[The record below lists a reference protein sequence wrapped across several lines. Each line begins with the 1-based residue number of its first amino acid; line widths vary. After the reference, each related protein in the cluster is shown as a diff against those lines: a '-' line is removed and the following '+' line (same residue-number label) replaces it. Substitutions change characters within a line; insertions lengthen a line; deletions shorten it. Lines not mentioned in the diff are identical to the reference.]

1 MSKLPKREFPAQKI
15 LKCIQFVSPHGLQ
28 PLLESGILLT
38 SITAVILNFLF
49 NGGKADDAGAIEA
62 AKAAQAH

>member
-1 MSKLPKREFPAQKI
+1 VAPNWSQQMAQ
-15 LKCIQFVSPHGLQ
+15 GLH

-38 SITAVILNFLF
+38 SITAVILNFFF
-49 NGGKADDAGAIEA
+49 NGSKADMAGAVEA